1 MNLSIIVPVYNVEA
15 YVGQCLDS
23 IYAGAP
29 DYSGFEVIV
38 VLDGSTDGSAGIVDQ
53 YAARYENLTVITQE
67 NQGLSMARM
76 NGLARAK
83 GDYVWFV
90 DSDDYLAPQAVG
102 DLLLLLQA
110 PDAPSVLMTP
120 VHRLDIKTGISHP
133 DYEIDAPLLM
143 DGMAVLL
150 DKQFP
155 IWTASRYVIRRSLFG
170 NKYLFFPKGL
180 LHEDEYFGAVLM
192 MLAGKVLV
200 HDKVF
205 FIHRIRPGSIMQT
218 ISIRSSDDYVSN
230 YMLLKAFS
238 KTLSRTSLDAFLR
251 YSQRLLPRS
260 YTINEKIWQMPE
272 FHRFKRKRGP
282 YILGEFLRSHRL
294 YSTSELI
301 SLAFLVLAPES
312 FRKRFPNK

>member
-1 MNLSIIVPVYNVEA
+1 MTLSIIVPVFNVEA

-23 IYAGAP
+23 IFAGAP
-29 DYSGFEVIV
+29 DRSGFEVLV
-38 VLDGSTDGSAGIVDQ
+38 VLDGSTDGSSGIVDQ
-53 YAARYENLTVITQE
+53 YAARYENISVITQD

-76 NGLARAK
+76 NGLAQAK

-90 DSDDYLAPQAVG
+90 DSDDYLVSQAVNN
-102 DLLLLLQA
+102 LLSLLQA
-110 PDAPSVLMTP
+110 PDAPVVLMTP
-120 VHRLDIKTGISHP
+120 VNRQDPQTESFHP
-133 DYEIDAPLLM
+133 DYEIDAPRLM
-143 DGMAVLL
+143 EGMDILL

-155 IWTASRYVIRRSLFG
+155 IWTASRYVIRRSLFED
-170 NKYLFFPKGL
+170 KYLFFPKGL

-218 ISIRSSDDYVSN
+218 ISIRSSYDYVSN
-230 YMLLKAFS
+230 YMLLKTFS
-238 KTLSRTSLDAFLR
+238 KTLSRTSRDAFLR

-260 YTINEKIWQMPE
+260 YTVNEKIWQMPE
-272 FHRFKRKRGP
+272 FHQFKRKRGP